1 MADQKE
7 NSELFFEK
15 ELLSPYNYFLQI
27 KGKQLRIKIVFA
39 FNHWLQ
45 LPTEKLRELLDIL
58 NMIYVSY
65 FLCDD
70 IQDGS
75 NIRGVS
81 PAAHCIYGVPLTINA
96 SIQALLL
103 GLERASNLSS
113 EACKVI
119 IEEYLEVIRG
129 QGIEIYWRDNFICPT
144 EEQFRKMLERKS
156 CRFVMLIIRF
166 IQLFSKNKTDYTK
179 LVVILGTYLQ
189 IHDDYC
195 NLNHQ
200 KACTETR
207 FCEDITEGKFTL
219 PIIHAMKTPYGEQ
232 ILNILRQRT
241 RDVDLKR
248 HCVSLLEKAGSLQY
262 TRDAMNELD
271 REARA
276 EITRLGGNSML
287 EAILDQFLEWQ
298 T

>member
-1 MADQKE
+1 MADQKK
-7 NSELFFEK
+7 NIELFFEK

-27 KGKQLRIKIVFA
+27 KGKQLRFKIIFA

-45 LPTEKLRELLDIL
+45 LPTEKLRDLVDII
-58 NMIYVSY
+58 NMLYASS
-65 FLCDD
+65 LMCDD

-103 GLERASNLSS
+103 VLQRASNLSS

-119 IEEYLEVIRG
+119 IEEYLEAIRG

-156 CRFVMLIIRF
+156 CRFLMLIVRF
-166 IQLFSKNKTDYTK
+166 IQLFSENKTDYTK
-179 LVVILGTYLQ
+179 LIVILGTYLQ

-200 KACTETR
+200 KAFIETR

-241 RDVDLKR
+241 RDVDLK
-248 HCVSLLEKAGSLQY
+248 HYCVSLLEKAGSLQY
-262 TRDAMNELD
+262 TRDALTELN
-271 REARA
+271 REARD
-276 EITRLGGNSML
+276 EITRLGGNSKL
-287 EAILDQFLEWQ
+287 EAILDQFLEW
-298 T
+298 